1 MYRTWSSNRSVCRAI
16 LRFGRHLWPAGTFCL
31 DLMCSVF
38 LARELWHSFKD
49 ETLARVSVKFEFR
62 YPGLTSKISF
72 ILCNYCFMI
81 EWPKKKWQSHLEL
94 FFWTKEKETR
104 VKNILGLI
112 TVIGLQTTQ
121 VCLSFFSRFLT
132 NNRIC
137 RCYNVNVFYTLYL
150 FLSIRARSLRW
161 PTSATAKLTFPRQN
175 LLLCLS
181 STLAIFKIRNGES
194 GNGNGERGIFKME
207 NL

>member
-1 MYRTWSSNRSVCRAI
+1 MYRTWSSNRSVCHAI

-81 EWPKKKWQSHLEL
+81 EWPKNKWQSHLEL

-121 VCLSFFSRFLT
+121 VCLSFFSRFLIIGYADVIMLMCST
-132 NNRIC
+132 HCIC
-137 RCYNVNVFYTLYL
+137 FYRFEQDLYGGPHL
-150 FLSIRARSLRW
+150 
-161 PTSATAKLTFPRQN
+161 PRQN
-175 LLLCLS
+175 LLFHGKTYSCACHQHWLS
-181 STLAIFKIRNGES
+181 LK
-194 GNGNGERGIFKME
+194 
-207 NL
+207 